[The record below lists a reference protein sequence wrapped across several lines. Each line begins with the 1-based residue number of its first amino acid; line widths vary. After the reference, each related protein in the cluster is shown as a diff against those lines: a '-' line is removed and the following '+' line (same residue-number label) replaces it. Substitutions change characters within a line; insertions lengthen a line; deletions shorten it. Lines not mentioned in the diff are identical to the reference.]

1 MAEHDDLIAA
11 VTELAAPIA
20 DRHEVEL
27 LDVVVKGPRGRRLV
41 RITLDL
47 IDPEAEGDLDVD
59 TIASVTRELSKALDE
74 SDPIDGRY
82 TFEVTSPG
90 TDRPLRSPRDFR
102 RNLGRDVRIER
113 DLGADEREEL
123 TGRLAAASEDQIT
136 LEIDGQDHDVP
147 LGTITSARVV
157 LPW

>member
-20 DRHEVEL
+20 ERHQVEL

-41 RITLDL
+41 RITADL
-47 IDPEAEGDLDVD
+47 ADPESEGDIDVD
-59 TIASVTRELSKALDE
+59 TIASLTRELSKALDE

-90 TDRPLRSPRDFR
+90 TDRPLRRPRDFR
-102 RNLGRDVRIER
+102 RNVGREVRVER

-123 TGRLAAASEDQIT
+123 TGRLAAASDDQIT
-136 LEIDGQDHDVP
+136 LEIDGEDHDVP